1 MNDGAK
7 DELRRFLGG
16 GRADGG
22 GSFGTDDLQGLLLQI
37 AFAIMMV
44 FMLAYFLFRAD
55 ASREKQEQVLEI
67 ERQKLVLAA
76 DAVRAA
82 HRARYGL
89 AALLPDGGGAFDSA
103 LVLSEGKLVDVP
115 SLRDAFRSGL
125 AAAAADYADPLRLRR
140 DWLAEVAAAAEL
152 DPADISP
159 EGARWLDARA
169 DADIAAAGAAARAV
183 GRGAAAALQRRWVS
197 HPDEIGDPAVA
208 DILARFLA
216 ADERGR
222 LLLVTDLSGALRAR
236 GLAAVADLAGE
247 RAVAT
252 FLDTRSGSESD
263 PPAENAEQPHA
274 ESAKAESLA
283 ESTENAE

>member
-1 MNDGAK
+1 MNDGTK

-22 GSFGTDDLQGLLLQI
+22 GSFGTEDLQGLLLQI

-89 AALLPDGGGAFDSA
+89 ATLLPDGAGGAFDPA
-103 LVLSEGKLVDVP
+103 LVLRDGRLVDVP
-115 SLRDAFRSGL
+115 ALRDAFRDGL
-125 AAAAADYADPLRLRR
+125 RAAAEDFADPLRLRR
-140 DWLAEVAAAAEL
+140 GWLAEIVAAAEL
-152 DPADISP
+152 DPAGISP
-159 EGARWLDARA
+159 DGTRWLDARA
-169 DADIAAAGAAARAV
+169 DADIAAAREAARDV
-183 GRGAAAALQRRWVS
+183 GRGTATALQRRWVR

-216 ADERGR
+216 ADEPGR
-222 LLLVTDLSGALRAR
+222 LLLVTDLSGALRTR
-236 GLAAVADLAGE
+236 SLAAVADLAGARE
-247 RAVAT
+247 IAN
-252 FLDTRSGSESD
+252 FLDTRSGADLKS
-263 PPAENAEQPHA
+263 PATSAEGVENAE
-274 ESAKAESLA
+274 
-283 ESTENAE
+283 

>member
-7 DELRRFLGG
+7 DELRRFVGG

-76 DAVRAA
+76 DTVRAG

-89 AALLPDGGGAFDSA
+89 AALLPDGAGGAFDPA
-103 LVLSEGKLVDVP
+103 LVLRDGTLVDVP
-115 SLRDAFRSGL
+115 ALRDAFRSGL

-152 DPADISP
+152 DPAEISP

-169 DADIAAAGAAARAV
+169 DADIAAAGAAAREV
-183 GRGAAAALQRRWVS
+183 GLGAAAALQRRWVR

-208 DILARFLA
+208 DILRRFLA
-216 ADERGR
+216 ADEQGR
-222 LLLVTDLSGALRAR
+222 LLLVTDLSAALRAR
-236 GLAAVADLAGE
+236 GLAAVADLAGARE
-247 RAVAT
+247 VAT
-252 FLDTRSGSESD
+252 FLDTDPQVRRDTADGSAAANPD
-263 PPAENAEQPHA
+263 GR
-274 ESAKAESLA
+274 
-283 ESTENAE
+283 

>member
-7 DELRRFLGG
+7 DDLRRFLGG

-76 DAVRAA
+76 DAVRAS

-89 AALLPDGGGAFDSA
+89 AALLPDGASGAFDPA
-103 LVLSEGKLVDVP
+103 LVLRDGKLVDVP
-115 SLRDAFRSGL
+115 ALRDAFRSGL
-125 AAAAADYADPLRLRR
+125 SAAAADYADPLRLRR

-152 DPADISP
+152 DPAAISP

-169 DADIAAAGAAARAV
+169 DADIAAAAAGAREV
-183 GRGAAAALQRRWVS
+183 GLGAAAALQRRWVS
-197 HPDEIGDPAVA
+197 HPDEISDPAVA
-208 DILARFLA
+208 DILQRFLA
-216 ADERGR
+216 ADEQGR
-222 LLLVTDLSGALRAR
+222 LLLVTDLSAALRAR
-236 GLAAVADLAGE
+236 GLAAVSDLAGS
-247 RAVAT
+247 RDVAT
-252 FLDTRSGSESD
+252 FLGTPGPSTND
-263 PPAENAEQPHA
+263 PASP
-274 ESAKAESLA
+274 
-283 ESTENAE
+283 